1 MAQRTQRLLATARH
15 SVPEGTYAVGAGLLV
30 AGLTAYGFQIIS
42 FRALSK
48 PFYPLSK
55 KWGVRF
61 RIAKPKTSGVDQ

>member
-48 PFYPLSK
+48 PDYAALNALWVFVFVLAP
-55 KWGVRF
+55 
-61 RIAKPKTSGVDQ
+61 